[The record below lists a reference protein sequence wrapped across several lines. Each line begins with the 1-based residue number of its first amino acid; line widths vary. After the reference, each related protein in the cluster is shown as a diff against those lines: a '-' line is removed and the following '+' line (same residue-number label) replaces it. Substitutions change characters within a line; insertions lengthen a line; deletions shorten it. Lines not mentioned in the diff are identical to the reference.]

1 MSKGLGS
8 AVVALSLLLTGCDTF
23 SLLRDQKIAD
33 AFHVGAD
40 KRSVSRDFGAPIA
53 TRPTLNGGRVP
64 RLQPPLAERHRDA
77 VLRRLQKQRR
87 QSGGLWPHHLR
98 GSAGQRQPEQ

>member
-33 AFHVGAD
+33 AFT
-40 KRSVSRDFGAPIA
+40 SAPTSA
-53 TRPTLNGGRVP
+53 R
-64 RLQPPLAERHRDA
+64 
-77 VLRRLQKQRR
+77 
-87 QSGGLWPHHLR
+87 
-98 GSAGQRQPEQ
+98 SAGISARRSPLGRR

>member
-40 KRSVSRDFGAPIA
+40 KRSVSRDLARRSP
-53 TRPTLNGGRVP
+53 LGR
-64 RLQPPLAERHRDA
+64 R
-77 VLRRLQKQRR
+77 
-87 QSGGLWPHHLR
+87 
-98 GSAGQRQPEQ
+98 